1 MSRIL
6 MVLAIVFSVIAFA
19 TGTKQASA
27 HEEHEGYSAPQ
38 CEVVKEIEVTV
49 QKERKITYTV
59 VETGGQYTNTI
70 SYPKKQTRLIK
81 QSVPCAGHDTNAPP
95 LLVTWQGITENEDK
109 NQIYI
114 SGNFAVDP
122 YNVVRFTKP
131 SKEPQSVAMVARIDG
146 SIGFNGILVVD
157 KDTQTVNFAGHNVGH
172 FIDGNIVWNHQG
184 VLLWPN
190 RILINAVVLPNSLLL
205 IDGDDE

>member
-27 HEEHEGYSAPQ
+27 HEEHEGYLTPQ

-70 SYPKKQTRLIK
+70 SYPKKQTQLVK

-122 YNVVRFTKP
+122 YNVIRFKKP
-131 SKEPQSVAMVARIDG
+131 ANNPQSVAMVARKDG

-157 KDTQTVNFAGHNVGH
+157 KDTQSVKFAGHNVGH

-190 RILINAVVLPNSLLL
+190 HVIINAVVLPNTWLR